1 MAVTDKYN
9 VFVGPRMPRVWATHY
24 CHHRPLS
31 VTGCFEDRHRR
42 TDGHPGTGGH
52 HTCGA
57 VSDLSSDDIIHCFL
71 HSKLSSDK
79 DIGVWQYFHK
89 SLERTHSIQDGLGSH
104 KLLKTNIKDRNSVV
118 LTEL

>member
-9 VFVGPRMPRVWATHY
+9 VFVGPRMPRVLAAHY

-42 TDGHPGTGGH
+42 PAGHPGPGGH
-52 HTCGA
+52 HTCEA
-57 VSDLSSDDIIHCFL
+57 ASDLSSDDSIHCFL
-71 HSKLSSDK
+71 HSNFPSDK
-79 DIGVWQYFHK
+79 DIDVWQYFHK

-118 LTEL
+118 LTKL